1 LSLFLLFLSAFCFGL
16 GFLSSTGLRRFSSV
30 LLLQLLYARKN

>member
-16 GFLSSTGLRRFSSV
+16 GFLSSRELPRFSSV
-30 LLLQLLYARKN
+30 FVFAAAVVC